1 MKTFISRGHIR
12 CSACRVTTV
21 SGEQIIEIRGNI
33 RLCPKCADDVV
44 FLTKQSKAMANEANV
59 TIRDG
64 DL

>member
-12 CSACRVTTV
+12 CSACRCPTAN
-21 SGEQIIEIRGNI
+21 GDRIIELRGNI

-44 FLTKQSKAMANEANV
+44 FLGKQSKAMANEANV